1 MMVRY
6 LVWLLLVGTALLSNA
21 CMVTTEQFQALQQD
35 VRNLRGDV
43 NAMAKRTGGDGG
55 ASRSTDLVARMEEL
69 AVETRMVQG
78 QLEESN
84 YRLSELSKRLD
95 ATEVKVARL
104 SGEAVRPGGTSA
116 TGQLPA
122 PLPGV
127 APQAASPGAAQPGPS
142 TGQPLPPRGGASAL
156 PQAPGATVP
165 EQPVMQ
171 GSLPSP
177 DEVYTK
183 ALNDYHRGN
192 YDLAISGFKSY
203 LTFYPKTS
211 LVPNSQYW
219 LGESY
224 YSQRKYREAIREF
237 DKLIKEYPDS
247 AKVPAAML
255 KQGNAYL
262 ELNEKAQGKRVLQE
276 LKTKF
281 PNSGD
286 ARRAQDILQGLQ

>member
-6 LVWLLLVGTALLSNA
+6 FVWLLLVGAALLSNA
-21 CMVTTEQFQALQQD
+21 CTVKTEEFKALQQD
-35 VRNLRGDV
+35 VRNLRGEV
-43 NAMAKRTGGDGG
+43 NALAKRDGG
-55 ASRSTDLVARMEEL
+55 SRSTDLVGRMEEL

-78 QLEESN
+78 QLEEAN

-122 PLPGV
+122 PVPGV
-127 APQAASPGAAQPGPS
+127 APQAGAVQPGPS
-142 TGQPLPPRGGASAL
+142 TGQPLPPPGGTAAL
-156 PQAPGATVP
+156 PQAPGASVP
-165 EQPVMQ
+165 DKPVMQ

-177 DEVYTK
+177 EEVYTK
-183 ALNDYHRGN
+183 ALNDYHKGN

-224 YSQRKYREAIREF
+224 YGQRKYREAIREF

-255 KQGNAYL
+255 KQGYAYL

-286 ARRAQDILQGLQ
+286 ARRAQDTLQGLQ

>member
-6 LVWLLLVGTALLSNA
+6 FVWLLLVGTALLSNA
-21 CMVTTEQFQALQQD
+21 CMAKREDVQALQQD
-35 VRNLRGDV
+35 VQTLRGEV
-43 NAMAKRTGGDGG
+43 NAMAKRGGRDGG
-55 ASRSTDLVARMEEL
+55 SRPTDLVARMEEL

-78 QLEESN
+78 QLEEAN
-84 YRLSELSKRLD
+84 YRLSELSKRVD

-104 SGEAVRPGGTSA
+104 SGEAVKPGGTPPP
-116 TGQLPA
+116 GQLPA

-127 APQAASPGAAQPGPS
+127 APEGGATRPGASP
-142 TGQPLPPRGGASAL
+142 GQPLPPRSGSAAL
-156 PQAPGATVP
+156 PQAPGATAP
-165 EQPVMQ
+165 ERPVMQ

-177 DEVYTK
+177 EEVYTK
-183 ALNDYHRGN
+183 ALNDYHKGN
-192 YDLAISGFKSY
+192 YDLAISGFRSY

-211 LVPNSQYW
+211 LVPNAQYW

-224 YSQRKYREAIREF
+224 YGQRKYREAIREF

-247 AKVPAAML
+247 AKVPGAML
-255 KQGNAYL
+255 KQGYAYL

-276 LKTKF
+276 LKNKF

-286 ARRAQDILQGLQ
+286 ARRAQDTLQGLQ

>member
-1 MMVRY
+1 MMMVRCF
-6 LVWLLLVGTALLSNA
+6 VWLLLVGTALLSNA
-21 CMVTTEQFQALQQD
+21 CTVKTEEFQALQQD
-35 VRNLRGDV
+35 VRSLRGEV
-43 NAMAKRTGGDGG
+43 NALAGKERASSG
-55 ASRSTDLVARMEEL
+55 ARSTDLVARMEEL

-78 QLEESN
+78 QLEEAN

-95 ATEVKVARL
+95 ATEMKVTRL

-127 APQAASPGAAQPGPS
+127 APQAGAGQPGPS
-142 TGQPLPPRGGASAL
+142 TGQPLPPRGGSSAL

-177 DEVYTK
+177 EEVYTK
-183 ALNDYHRGN
+183 ALNDYHKGN

-224 YSQRKYREAIREF
+224 YGQRKYREAIREF

-255 KQGNAYL
+255 KQGYAYL
-262 ELNEKAQGKRVLQE
+262 ELNEKGQGQRVLRE
-276 LKTKF
+276 LVAKF
-281 PNSGD
+281 PKSGD
-286 ARRAQDILQGLQ
+286 ARRAQDTLQGLQ

>member
-1 MMVRY
+1 MVRY
-6 LVWLLLVGTALLSNA
+6 FVWLLFVGTALLSNA
-21 CMVTTEQFQALQQD
+21 CMVKTEEFQALQQD
-35 VRNLRGDV
+35 VRSLRGDV
-43 NAMAKRTGGDGG
+43 NAIAKRAGGDGG
-55 ASRSTDLVARMEEL
+55 VSRSTDLVARLEEL

-104 SGEAVRPGGTSA
+104 SGEAGRPGGTPG

-127 APQAASPGAAQPGPS
+127 APQAGQPGPS
-142 TGQPLPPRGGASAL
+142 TGQPLPPRGGTSAL
-156 PQAPGATVP
+156 PQAPTATVP
-165 EQPVMQ
+165 DKPVMQ

-177 DEVYTK
+177 EEVYTK
-183 ALNDYHRGN
+183 ALNDYHKGN

-224 YSQRKYREAIREF
+224 YGQRKYREAIREF

-276 LKTKF
+276 LKAKF

-286 ARRAQDILQGLQ
+286 ARRAQDVLQGLQ

>member
-1 MMVRY
+1 MVRY
-6 LVWLLLVGTALLSNA
+6 FVWLLFVGTALLSNA
-21 CMVTTEQFQALQQD
+21 CMVKTEEFQALQQD
-35 VRNLRGDV
+35 VRSLRGDV
-43 NAMAKRTGGDGG
+43 NAMVKRAGGDGG
-55 ASRSTDLVARMEEL
+55 SRSTDLVARMEEL

-78 QLEESN
+78 QLEEAN

-104 SGEAVRPGGTSA
+104 SGEAARSG

-127 APQAASPGAAQPGPS
+127 APQAGAGQP
-142 TGQPLPPRGGASAL
+142 GQPLPPRGGTSAM
-156 PQAPGATVP
+156 PQAPTATVP
-165 EQPVMQ
+165 DKPVMQ

-177 DEVYTK
+177 EEVYTK
-183 ALNDYHRGN
+183 ALNDYHKGN

-224 YSQRKYREAIREF
+224 YGQRKYREAIREF

-276 LKTKF
+276 LKAKF

-286 ARRAQDILQGLQ
+286 ARRAQDVLQGLQ